1 MSYQPIITSLLDTDL
16 YKFTMQQCALRQ
28 FSDIWVKYIFKS
40 RRVLEWS
47 KEMHDEFCYH
57 VHNFCT
63 LTFSADELDYI
74 ASLRFIKRDY
84 IEFLKLYRPL
94 LEHIKIDY
102 IDNELSIDIEGP
114 WYQTILW
121 EIPILALISEVYYRH
136 LVKNMPDM
144 DMDKIYEHGISKLDE
159 KIKNI
164 NNFYNDYVVRAVN
177 KSELDIFGLKFA
189 DFGTRRRFSH
199 DWHEKIIE
207 MFSKHIDKSIF
218 FGTSNMLF
226 AKKYGITAVGTNAHE
241 YYQVGQALS
250 GVQLVE
256 SQKHMLQSWV
266 NEYRGDL
273 GIALSDT
280 LGTDKFLNDFD
291 LYFAKLYDGVR
302 HDSGDPFLWAEKI
315 IKHYEKL
322 RIDPK
327 TKTLLY
333 SDGLDFDRAFAIYK
347 KFNKKARI
355 SFGIGTHIT
364 NDFNPIFD
372 ALNIVIKLESV
383 NGRPVAKISD
393 DAGKAICSDNDFM
406 EYLKKII
413 K

>member
-1 MSYQPIITSLLDTDL
+1 
-16 YKFTMQQCALRQ
+16 MQQCALRQ
-28 FSDIWVKYIFKS
+28 FSDIWVKYIFRS
-40 RRVLEWS
+40 RCVLEWT
-47 KEMHDEFCYH
+47 KQMHDEFCYH
-57 VHNFCT
+57 VDSFCKLRFT
-63 LTFSADELDYI
+63 DDELDYI

-102 IDNELSIDIEGP
+102 IDNELCIEIEGP

-121 EIPILALISEVYYRH
+121 EIPILALVSEVYYRH
-136 LVKNMPDM
+136 LIASMPNISM
-144 DMDKIYEHGISKLDE
+144 DQIYEHGLSKLE
-159 KIKNI
+159 KKIESI
-164 NNFYNDYVVRAVN
+164 NNFYNDYVLKEVEP
-177 KSELDIFGLKFA
+177 SEIEFFGFKFA

-199 DWHEKIIE
+199 TWHDKIVD
-207 MFSKHIDKSIF
+207 MFSKQVDKQIF
-218 FGTSNMLF
+218 TGTSNTML
-226 AKKYGITAVGTNAHE
+226 AKKYNVTAVGTNAHE

-280 LGTDKFLNDFD
+280 LGTDKFLKDFD

-302 HDSGDPFLWAEKI
+302 HDSGDPMLWTEKI
-315 IKHYEKL
+315 INHYEKL
-322 RIDPK
+322 RINPK

-333 SDGLDFDRAFAIYK
+333 SDGLDFDRAFSIYK

-355 SFGIGTHIT
+355 AFGIGTHIT
-364 NDFNPIFD
+364 NDFSSMFN

-383 NGRPVAKISD
+383 NDRPVAKLSD
-393 DAGKAICSDNDFM
+393 DKGKEICSDNDFM

-413 K
+413 KE